1 MRIPWLLGFCLAVL
15 ALLQADAG
23 VASAE
28 GGASVV
34 REGPVDHDLY
44 LAGSSVEVRGAV
56 DGDVVAAGGRVL
68 AGDDIAGSVIA
79 AGGTVDVHGSVKRS
93 VRVAGGDVAVSARVG
108 RDLMA
113 VGGTVTLSR
122 AAHVG
127 GDAWIAGAHVAVD
140 GGVGKDLNATGADVA
155 LFGTVDGDAHL
166 RGHWITIGPEAVV
179 HGRLTY
185 ESDAPAEIDSHAR
198 IDGGVMRE
206 EWAAPQRAETAVHIV
221 GYAAKILLALGLIAA
236 GLLFIL
242 VFPGYSLD
250 AARLIGLRPLA
261 SLGLGF
267 ALLIATPV
275 AVVIA
280 MVSMLGA
287 ILGLVVLAIY
297 FVSLLLAV
305 LTAAIF
311 LGDLLL
317 RLLGRGPLTG
327 IGRRMA
333 ALILGVIVLVVLS
346 GLPVLG
352 GFVFLAAVI
361 LGLGAFYLEAA
372 ERY

>member
-166 RGHWITIGPEAVV
+166 RGHWITIEPEAVV

-206 EWAAPQRAETAVHIV
+206 EWAA
-221 GYAAKILLALGLIAA
+221 
-236 GLLFIL
+236 
-242 VFPGYSLD
+242 
-250 AARLIGLRPLA
+250 
-261 SLGLGF
+261 
-267 ALLIATPV
+267 
-275 AVVIA
+275 
-280 MVSMLGA
+280 
-287 ILGLVVLAIY
+287 
-297 FVSLLLAV
+297 
-305 LTAAIF
+305 
-311 LGDLLL
+311 
-317 RLLGRGPLTG
+317 
-327 IGRRMA
+327 
-333 ALILGVIVLVVLS
+333 
-346 GLPVLG
+346 
-352 GFVFLAAVI
+352 
-361 LGLGAFYLEAA
+361 
-372 ERY
+372 